1 MTVDQEP
8 QIEDADD
15 VDTGENGTAV
25 KPQDDHPPRRLLW
38 RLRCVIDFGRR
49 GLRRLLARWR
59 AIALTVGVV
68 AAVGLAAGLFFF
80 QYRPIHQTDH
90 SAAQAVIK
98 AASDGT
104 VAVLSYAPETV
115 DNDLTVA
122 KSHLTGNFLKYF
134 NDFGRYFVAPAV
146 RQQGVKASATV
157 VRAAVVELDPDSA
170 VVLEFV
176 HQTSSNKDKP
186 EPVLAT
192 NSVRVTL
199 TKVNGSWL
207 ISKFEPE

>member
-1 MTVDQEP
+1 MTVDQAKQVGDVGSDDEDIAEP
-8 QIEDADD
+8 SDQ
-15 VDTGENGTAV
+15 
-25 KPQDDHPPRRLLW
+25 RS
-38 RLRCVIDFGRR
+38 
-49 GLRRLLARWR
+49 ARWR
-59 AIALTVGVV
+59 AALGKAVGISWRWTRRSLAHWRVILLTVAVV
-68 AAVGLAAGLFFF
+68 VAVGLACGMFFF
-80 QYRPIHQTDH
+80 QYRPIQQTND
-90 SAAQAVIK
+90 AAVQAAVK

-104 VAVLSYAPETV
+104 VAILSYSPENV
-115 DNDLTVA
+115 DNDLTIA
-122 KSHLTGNFLKYF
+122 KAHLTGNFLKYF

-157 VRAAVVELDPDSA
+157 LRAAVVEMHPDSA
-170 VVLEFV
+170 VVLLFV

-186 EPVLAT
+186 EPVLTT